1 MSFQLYF
8 DGVKKGIVVENQ
20 WTCLVNSVE
29 KLKRKIVNFE
39 EQLLDPLV
47 HRLLPQ
53 IDQLSRQ
60 IKIERQELDEL
71 LEDENNL
78 NRETEFESI
87 CYNLTVFKIKFKNI
101 QKLHSNR
108 VRQKRASYKK

>member
-8 DGVKKGIVVENQ
+8 DGVKKGIQVETQ
-20 WTCLVNSVE
+20 WTCLANSVE
-29 KLKRKIVNFE
+29 ELKKKIVKFE
-39 EQLLDPLV
+39 EQLLNPLA
-47 HRLLPQ
+47 HRLVPQ

-87 CYNLTVFKIKFKNI
+87 CYNLTVFKIKLKNI
-101 QKLHSNR
+101 QKMHVNR